1 MKFHVN
7 LPDIDWFEMFVFL
20 WDILLQDA
28 IDRTNERGVP
38 VNMAAVSLPS
48 QAQMKTKQQQQH
60 TLSWPSPKS
69 PPAAMTILAG
79 DCETGSLHPG
89 ADGSGIKQLNMGKD
103 SVLQYQVICC
113 GLD

>member
-1 MKFHVN
+1 
-7 LPDIDWFEMFVFL
+7 MFALFL
-20 WDILLQDA
+20 EHCLLQDA

-48 QAQMKTKQQQQH
+48 QHAQMKTKQQQQH
-60 TLSWPSPKS
+60 ALSSWPSPHS

-89 ADGSGIKQLNMGKD
+89 ADGSGIKQLNTGKYFFLFNL
-103 SVLQYQVICC
+103 VL
-113 GLD
+113 